1 MLAVVATRTESLI
14 SRACFTAS
22 TYPLVAASCAP
33 VGSVT
38 FTILELFTST
48 VPDPLGLSETL
59 PLVLVLEISLPLR
72 VRLSTSIEV
81 RPFKS
86 VLLVPR
92 AIASVP
98 IVTLEFANCVLDTAP
113 EVIVTTPL
121 ETVKSALAKDAIPL
135 FEVVANSPAIVIV
148 LSLTVVSIPS
158 PPVNVNVC
166 PVLNVSLLP
175 ESAASVKLD
184 VTVPKLNCPELAQ

>member
-1 MLAVVATRTESLI
+1 M
-14 SRACFTAS
+14 
-22 TYPLVAASCAP
+22 AASCAP

-48 VPDPLGLSETL
+48 VPDPFGFSEIS
-59 PLVLVLEISLPLR
+59 PFAFVEVISLPLR

-98 IVTLEFANCVLDTAP
+98 IVTLEFANCVLVTAP

-121 ETVKSALAKDAIPL
+121 ETVKSALAKDA
-135 FEVVANSPAIVIV
+135 
-148 LSLTVVSIPS
+148 
-158 PPVNVNVC
+158 
-166 PVLNVSLLP
+166 PVL
-175 ESAASVKLD
+175 
-184 VTVPKLNCPELAQ
+184 